1 MRKHFLHIIFLLIGF
16 ACMAQREWLNPSFS
30 LPSIN
35 PAFAMSS
42 YSFNKLDAY
51 YNSQNYSS
59 LQGQYSFNSIY
70 TAVGGEINFKSSQD
84 YSFGA
89 RAAYHTFLTRNNYHL
104 LLGAQPNWIKTEHSF
119 GVSPNVGLVLASSS
133 HGKWFVGASH
143 SWAPSLKTTEDNI
156 LNHADITRLQ
166 IARSLFR
173 ITRKMNTSLL
183 GLVELNDRRNGGAV
197 YRSSTTFLNFNFNRN
212 KMVSAGWHNS
222 AEQNNMILRVIW
234 HRKIS
239 FAAAFSHAFSSQTT
253 PPNTFEFSIQY
264 AFKSK

>member
-1 MRKHFLHIIFLLIGF
+1 MRKQFLHITFLLISLVSI
-16 ACMAQREWLNPSFS
+16 AQREWLNPSFS

-51 YNSQNYSS
+51 YNSQNYAS

-70 TAVGGEINFKSSQD
+70 TATGGEVNYKSSID
-84 YSFGA
+84 YSIGV

-119 GVSPNVGLVLASSS
+119 SMSPNVGIVLASSS
-133 HGKWFVGASH
+133 HGRWFFGASH
-143 SWAPSLKTTEDNI
+143 SWAPSYKTTEDNI

-166 IARSLFR
+166 LARSLFR
-173 ITRKMNTSLL
+173 ITRSMSTSLL
-183 GLVELNDRRNGGAV
+183 GLIELNDRRNGGAL
-197 YRSSTTFLNFNFNRN
+197 YRSSTAFLNLNFNRN
-212 KMVSAGWHNS
+212 KIVSAGWHNS
-222 AEQNNMILRVIW
+222 AEQNNMILRFIW

-239 FAAAFSHAFSSQTT
+239 YAAAFSYAFSSQASPT
-253 PPNTFEFSIQY
+253 NTFEFSIQY